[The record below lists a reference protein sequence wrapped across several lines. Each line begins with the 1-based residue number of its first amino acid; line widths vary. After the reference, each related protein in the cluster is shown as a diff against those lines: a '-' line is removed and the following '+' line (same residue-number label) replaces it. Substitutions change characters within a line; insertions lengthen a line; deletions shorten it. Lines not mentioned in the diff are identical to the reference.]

1 MHDMNKLS
9 VEVMSTQTIA
19 KNGIQRHNKR
29 AKEDMQKYY
38 TQLEDMKVMG
48 ALEPDSTTNPQKG

>member
-9 VEVMSTQTIA
+9 VEVISTQTIA

-29 AKEDMQKYY
+29 EKEDM
-38 TQLEDMKVMG
+38 
-48 ALEPDSTTNPQKG
+48 